1 MTVPKNKAFLITQI
15 KEKQHD
21 YSDEDLSKMTVLELT
36 KMLKVLPIK
45 KGDEEGDESRS
56 LVQLLGCS

>member
-1 MTVPKNKAFLITQI
+1 MTVSKNKAYLIMQFRD
-15 KEKQHD
+15 KQHEH
-21 YSDEDLSKMTVLELT
+21 SDEDLSKMTVLELT

-45 KGDEEGDESRS
+45 KEEEEESRS